1 MLLHMY
7 MTVLDGTGILSQA
20 QWRKQLIHQCS
31 LGICH
36 VIARKYEPA
45 LTLIEKG
52 RVYCHYNLLK
62 NCFFFLADQA
72 HRRPILLLYYSL

>member
-7 MTVLDGTGILSQA
+7 MTVLDGSGILSQA

-36 VIARKYEPA
+36 VIGRKYEPA

-52 RVYCHYNLLK
+52 RVYCQYTLLK
-62 NCFFFLADQA
+62 SRYFLADQS